1 MLRRLFSRTRGFPP
15 GGNGAVV
22 VPPVVAAPAGRRPPR
37 RGRGHARGGDT
48 ARRRPPLLLGAPGR
62 VPGRGGAHLGLQWND
77 RHPGFGAANW
87 GGYAAAGGLLEGT
100 ASALA
105 STPDDPNT
113 RDYPWLP
120 GRPYRLR
127 VRRGAPGAWRGEVVD
142 LTTGE
147 ESLVRE
153 LYAPGEF
160 LHDLMVWSEVFA
172 RCDDP
177 SVVARWSDFTVVD
190 ERGDAHVPTGLAVN
204 YQAHANGGCAN
215 TVSVA
220 GSDGGVLQVTN
231 AERVTPQG
239 AVLPLSPFVPPSS
252 RQFSALE
259 PVELSTARS
268 GERVQDGR
276 QTLGVAHHGVV
287 AGVELDHLDVAAG
300 RVAQVGDQAV
310 LVGRRQRLV
319 LEELHVRLRE
329 RGRDAL
335 PADGLGEDAHDL
347 GADPVEHEALQLVG
361 HVVAEHVARD
371 ALVEVADRVHATTA
385 RASSIALVV
394 ISCSSGG
401 SASMAEPPSG
411 GTMHET

>member
-1 MLRRLFSRTRGFPP
+1 VLRRLFSRTRGFPP
-15 GGNGAVV
+15 GGNGASSFHLSWQLPPAAGRLVEAAVTLEVV
-22 VPPVVAAPAGRRPPR
+22 TPPVVDHLYFWALQVG
-37 RGRGHARGGDT
+37 
-48 ARRRPPLLLGAPGR
+48 
-62 VPGRGGAHLGLQWND
+62 VPGAGGAHLGLQWND

-190 ERGDAHVPTGLAVN
+190 ERGDAHAPTGLAVN

-231 AERVTPQG
+231 AERVTRQG
-239 AVLPLSPFVPPSS
+239 AVLPLPPFDPPSS
-252 RQFSALE
+252 
-259 PVELSTARS
+259 
-268 GERVQDGR
+268 
-276 QTLGVAHHGVV
+276 
-287 AGVELDHLDVAAG
+287 
-300 RVAQVGDQAV
+300 
-310 LVGRRQRLV
+310 
-319 LEELHVRLRE
+319 
-329 RGRDAL
+329 
-335 PADGLGEDAHDL
+335 
-347 GADPVEHEALQLVG
+347 
-361 HVVAEHVARD
+361 
-371 ALVEVADRVHATTA
+371 
-385 RASSIALVV
+385 
-394 ISCSSGG
+394 
-401 SASMAEPPSG
+401 
-411 GTMHET
+411 